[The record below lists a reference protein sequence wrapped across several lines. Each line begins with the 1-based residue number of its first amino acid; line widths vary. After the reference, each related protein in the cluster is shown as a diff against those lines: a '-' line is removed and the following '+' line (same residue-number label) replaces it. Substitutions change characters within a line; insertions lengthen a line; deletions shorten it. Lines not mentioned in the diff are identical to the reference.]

1 MEAQAET
8 ESESEEELIDTLWNV
23 NEGHN
28 FWFCKMGAEL
38 IDTLWNVNLVHPLK
52 CFCNA

>member
-1 MEAQAET
+1 MI
-8 ESESEEELIDTLWNV
+8 ELIETLWNV

-38 IDTLWNVNLVHPLK
+38 IETLWNVNIINC
-52 CFCNA
+52 CFKTYGGTN